1 MRDIEYFLSFVNVRF
16 QFSDM
21 HVSFRIPKKVR
32 KLLRS
37 YGLGTFRGLE
47 REGGGIKC

>member
-37 YGLGTFRGLE
+37 YGFQETGE
-47 REGGGIKC
+47 RRWWY